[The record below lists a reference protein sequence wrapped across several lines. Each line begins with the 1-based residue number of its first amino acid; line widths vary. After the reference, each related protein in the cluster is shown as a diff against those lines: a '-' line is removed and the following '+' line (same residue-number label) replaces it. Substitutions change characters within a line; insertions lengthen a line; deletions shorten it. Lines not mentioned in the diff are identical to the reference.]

1 MAIER
6 TSKYAIQKNY
16 PEYHLSRTERNR
28 TAEDLGLEF
37 PISGYVGPPYF
48 DKEVLG
54 PILMG
59 NYPKSILV
67 QESYDSRTQ
76 EDVVSEQF
84 FKYIDENAAKPEPFF
99 AYYGMRSGH
108 RPFNSPER
116 FRNKTKAGVVGEMIM
131 EADELIGKLFD
142 TLQRNNID
150 ENTVS

>member
-116 FRNKTKAGVVGEMIM
+116 FRNKTKAGVEMIM